1 MYRRQWP
8 KPTPRKRNAGRQ
20 SGCLR
25 RLHKQLRKDVKGK
38 GERKR
43 YTQLNAEFQRLTR
56 RDNRVFL
63 SEQCKEIEKNN
74 RIGETRDFFKKIIDT
89 KGTFHA
95 KCPTKNRKGK
105 GLEEA
110 EEIKQRRQEY
120 T

>member
-25 RLHKQLRKDVKGK
+25 RLHKQLRKDMKGK

-95 KCPTKNRKGK
+95 KW
-105 GLEEA
+105 A
-110 EEIKQRRQEY
+110 QQRTEKARA
-120 T
+120 